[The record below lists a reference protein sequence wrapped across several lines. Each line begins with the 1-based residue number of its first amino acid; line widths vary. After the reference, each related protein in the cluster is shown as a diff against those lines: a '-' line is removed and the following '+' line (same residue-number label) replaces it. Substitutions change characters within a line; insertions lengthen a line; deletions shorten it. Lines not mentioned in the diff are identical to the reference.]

1 MAIIKSPNSKYNGV
15 SASLPFVNGEAKTE
29 NKWLIEWFKNR
40 GYEVTEEEIPQEPPL
55 DPETNPL
62 DEMTHDELD
71 AFAKQKEVPDE
82 DYPKSGKKEEKAAA
96 IKEFLAGE

>member
-1 MAIIKSPNSKYNGV
+1 MAIIKSPNPKYNGV

-29 NKWLIEWFKNR
+29 NKWLIGWFKNR
-40 GYEVTEEEIPQEPPL
+40 GYEVTEEEVPQDPSL

-71 AFAKQKEVPDE
+71 AFAKEKKVPDE
-82 DYPKSGKKEEKAAA
+82 VYPKSGNKVEKAAA
-96 IKEFLAGE
+96 IKELLAGE